1 MAVGY
6 NPRIVT
12 DGLVLALDG
21 ANYKSFKGEATTN
34 VVTNTNLDTGWSKT
48 YNTNI
53 QWNDYPPPDNVDS
66 QVVSFVDSDS
76 NGSGYWYSY
85 GDYAPQSPS
94 TTYTISVYARTIGS
108 NWSIRAYTA
117 DNSETGRQWTNT
129 VTVPGDGKWYRV
141 VFNSIT
147 TPADTQSDSLSFYFS
162 SIPAGQR
169 CWLCAPQMEAKSYA
183 TTFTTGTR
191 GTTVATGGG
200 WKDLVG
206 SNSGQLVNGVRES
219 TDGGGSLVFDG
230 TNDYVNIGS
239 GTGINQFSDDFT
251 VSAWVM
257 RLSGEGT
264 WGNIIGDYY
273 TNTVNTTN
281 EWQLAMSSSAAFF
294 LYRVGTGYVISSTS
308 SGYST
313 SEWINVV
320 VSRIGQKISMYANNN
335 LIATA
340 TNSEVFGTAT
350 GNLNVGIDGNNSSEP
365 HSGRISNVMIYKN
378 KGLTAEEVQQNFDAL
393 RGRFGI

>member
-53 QWNDYPPPDNVDS
+53 QWNDYSPPDNVNS
-66 QVVSFVDSDS
+66 QVVSFVDSDG

-108 NWSIRAYTA
+108 DWNIQAYTA

-129 VTVPGDGKWYRV
+129 VTVPGDGKWHRV
-141 VFNSIT
+141 VFDSIT

-200 WKDLVG
+200 WKDLFG
-206 SNSGQLVNGVRES
+206 SNNGELVNGVRES
-219 TDGGGSLVFDG
+219 TDGGGCLVFDG
-230 TNDYVNIGS
+230 TNDYVSISHNADIDFNNS
-239 GTGINQFSDDFT
+239 TVIYVAQLSSSPNSRNTVFSKYNGTGAQHEWSSAGYLRSNYRDASASTPELDAPNGTSQVSTNTIYHIT
-251 VSAWVM
+251 VTYNNKTIEHFKNGVS
-257 RLSGEGT
+257 LGSST
-264 WGNIIGDYY
+264 NS
-273 TNTVNTTN
+273 THNTVNNTTN
-281 EWQLAMSSSAAFF
+281 IGIGYNTSAG
-294 LYRVGTGYVISSTS
+294 LYFKGNIYTVSIYNRVLST
-308 SGYST
+308 
-313 SEWINVV
+313 
-320 VSRIGQKISMYANNN
+320 
-335 LIATA
+335 
-340 TNSEVFGTAT
+340 
-350 GNLNVGIDGNNSSEP
+350 
-365 HSGRISNVMIYKN
+365 
-378 KGLTAEEVQQNFDAL
+378 EEIKQNFNAV